1 VNNINSIAVR
11 PIRAEISRSALR
23 HNYRLAKQRAPHS
36 KLLAVVKA
44 CAYGHGID
52 QALNAWRDAD
62 GFALV
67 ELEAAIRLR
76 QAGVTAPILLLEG
89 FFSEEEIPL
98 LEKHRLATV
107 IHHDAQLAMLQAAT
121 LQQPLD
127 VFLKFNTGMNR
138 LGFAP
143 HMLDR
148 ALGILGAKGKAASIT
163 LMTHFAAADDAA
175 GIEEPLRRF
184 REIDRQAAQSG
195 YFAGQRPAVSMAN
208 SAALLRSTE
217 SHGDWVRPGI
227 MLYGSSPFADQSA
240 AQIGL
245 KPAMTLRSRIISIQ
259 NVRPGDSVG
268 YGAAF
273 RAERPMRIG
282 IVACGYADGY
292 PRHAPN
298 GMPMLVEGVRTRT
311 VGRVSMDMLAA
322 DISGIPMAGLMSPV
336 TLWGEGL
343 SVDEVAAA
351 AETVGYELL
360 CALAPRVP
368 IIEVGL

>member
-1 VNNINSIAVR
+1 MNKINSLAAR
-11 PIRAEISRSALR
+11 PLRAEISRAALR
-23 HNYRLAKQRAPHS
+23 HNYLLARQRAPRS

-44 CAYGHGID
+44 GAYGHGMD
-52 QALNAWRDAD
+52 QVLNAWRDAD

-76 QAGVTAPILLLEG
+76 QEGVTAPILMLEG
-89 FFSEEEIPL
+89 FFAEEEIPL

-107 IHHDAQLAMLQAAT
+107 IHNDAQLGMLQAAT
-121 LQQPLD
+121 LQHPLD

-138 LGFAP
+138 LGFPP

-148 ALGILGAKGKAASIT
+148 ALDILGAKGKAASIT
-163 LMTHFAAADDAA
+163 LMTHFAAADDAG

-184 REIDRQAAQSG
+184 REIQRQAAKSA
-195 YFAGQRPAVSMAN
+195 YFANKRPAVSMAN
-208 SAALLRSTE
+208 SAALLSSPE
-217 SHGDWVRPGI
+217 SHGDWARPGI
-227 MLYGSSPFADQSA
+227 MLYGSSPFAGQSA
-240 AQIGL
+240 EKIGV
-245 KPAMTLRSRIISIQ
+245 KPAMTLRSHIIAIQ
-259 NVRPGDSVG
+259 NLGPGDSVG
-268 YGAAF
+268 YGATF

-292 PRHAPN
+292 PRHAPS
-298 GMPMLVEGVRTRT
+298 GTPLLVEGVRTRT
-311 VGRVSMDMLAA
+311 AGRVSMDMLAA
-322 DISGIPMAGLMSPV
+322 DITAIPKADLMSPV

-343 SVDEVAAA
+343 AVDEVAAA
-351 AETVGYELL
+351 AQTVGYELL

>member
-1 VNNINSIAVR
+1 MNKINSIAVR
-11 PIRAEISRSALR
+11 PIRAEISRTALR
-23 HNYRLAKQRAPHS
+23 HNYLLARQRAPRS

-44 CAYGHGID
+44 GAYGHGMD

-67 ELEAAIRLR
+67 ELEAATRLR
-76 QAGVTAPILLLEG
+76 QAGITAPILMLEG
-89 FFSEEEIPL
+89 FFAEEEIPL
-98 LEKHRLATV
+98 FEKHRLATV
-107 IHHDAQLAMLQAAT
+107 IHNDAQLGMLQAAK
-121 LQQPLD
+121 LQHPLD

-138 LGFAP
+138 LGFPP
-143 HMLDR
+143 HVLER
-148 ALGILGAKGKAASIT
+148 ALDILGAKGKAASIT

-184 REIDRQAAQSG
+184 REIHRQAAQSG
-195 YFAGQRPAVSMAN
+195 YFANQRPAVSMAN
-208 SAALLRSTE
+208 SAALLRSPE

-240 AQIGL
+240 VQIGL
-245 KPAMTLRSRIISIQ
+245 KPAMTLRSNIIAIQ
-259 NVRPGDSVG
+259 NLRPGDSVG
-268 YGAAF
+268 YGATF

-292 PRHAPN
+292 PRHAPS
-298 GMPMLVEGVRTRT
+298 GTPVLVEGVRTRT

-322 DISGIPMAGLMSPV
+322 DITDIPKADLMSPV

-368 IIEVGL
+368 IIEVSL

>member
-1 VNNINSIAVR
+1 MNNIDSIAVR
-11 PIRAEISRSALR
+11 PICAEISRSALR
-23 HNYRLAKQRAPHS
+23 HNYLLARQRAPRS

-44 CAYGHGID
+44 GAYGHGID

-89 FFSEEEIPL
+89 FFSEKEIPL
-98 LEKHRLATV
+98 LEKYRLATV
-107 IHHDAQLAMLQAAT
+107 IHHDAQLAILQAAI
-121 LQQPLD
+121 LQRPLD

-143 HMLDR
+143 RMLDKV
-148 ALGILGAKGKAASIT
+148 LDILGANGKAASIT

-184 REIDRQAAQSG
+184 REIERQAAQSG
-195 YFAGQRPAVSMAN
+195 YFADKRPAVSVAN
-208 SAALLRSTE
+208 SAALLRSPE

-227 MLYGSSPFADQSA
+227 MLYGASPFADQSA
-240 AQIGL
+240 AQVGL
-245 KPAMTLRSRIISIQ
+245 KPAMTLRSRIIAIQ
-259 NVRPGDSVG
+259 DLGPGDGVG
-268 YGAAF
+268 YGATF
-273 RAERPMRIG
+273 RAEKPMRIG

-292 PRHAPN
+292 PRHAPS
-298 GMPMLVEGVRTRT
+298 GTPLLVEGIRTRT

-322 DISGIPMAGLMSPV
+322 DISEIPKAGLMSPV

-351 AETVGYELL
+351 AQTVGYELL

>member
-1 VNNINSIAVR
+1 VNKINSIAVR

-23 HNYRLAKQRAPHS
+23 HNYLLARQRAPSS

-44 CAYGHGID
+44 DAYGHGID

-76 QAGVTAPILLLEG
+76 QAGVTAPILMLEG
-89 FFSEEEIPL
+89 FFSEGEIPL

-127 VFLKFNTGMNR
+127 IFLKFNTGMNR

-143 HMLDR
+143 HMLDS
-148 ALGILGAKGKAASIT
+148 ALDILCAKGKAASIT
-163 LMTHFAAADDAA
+163 LMTHFAAADDAG

-184 REIDRQAAQSG
+184 HEIQSKAAQSG
-195 YFAGQRPAVSMAN
+195 YFANQRPAVSMAN
-208 SAALLRSTE
+208 SAALLRSPE

-227 MLYGSSPFADQSA
+227 MLYGSSPFAGQSA
-240 AQIGL
+240 LQIGL
-245 KPAMTLRSRIISIQ
+245 KPAMTLRSRIIAIQ
-259 NVRPGDSVG
+259 DLRPGDSVG

-292 PRHAPN
+292 PRHAPS
-298 GMPMLVEGVRTRT
+298 GTPLLVEGVRTRT
-311 VGRVSMDMLAA
+311 VGRVSMDMLVA
-322 DISGIPMAGLMSPV
+322 DISGIPKADLMSPV

-351 AETVGYELL
+351 AQTVGYELL

-368 IIEVGL
+368 IIEVDL